1 LKEAFI
7 KITSAAADHRAE
19 TVLVRRRAAVL
30 SLALSM
36 GTTGILLSKS
46 ERVHAATTLPPE
58 VGEVNLILNDGER
71 SSHPSLPRIASAETP
86 DRVLNPTASAIEHE
100 VKVGESLWLLSRAY
114 HTTPEAIATINQI
127 SPSAELKLGQ
137 TLKIPTPEQLQTEP
151 LPETS
156 TSEQLDSVSDSL
168 RQTRQRLQDSL
179 ATLRSRETTLIASE
193 PTALVPGHGDTE
205 SGVEIPVVPSE
216 ESATDS
222 ERVIP
227 IAVPTPESD
236 RSVTVTRSPRYLG
249 EPLPAHPEPFPSVSP
264 ENEPMLE
271 VPAIPA
277 PRVII
282 PAENTV
288 YRVRPGDT
296 LNTIARDLG
305 ISSRELAKANGISN
319 PNRIRV
325 NQALVIPDRAARHR
339 ERPIATRSPIDPRP
353 PLSLKP
359 SAFADTD
366 RNEQMEPAE
375 AAIATTYTDKLRE
388 DIASLRGTRPTEQ
401 QKAIALTV
409 DPPANQPSG
418 QILRNPQWMER
429 PSRLSRLEST
439 QIIGT
444 APTNVE
450 EYNDRLRIPVGETV
464 TPSLPPLSDPDE
476 HLPGTPFNGYIWPTR
491 GVLTSGFGWRW
502 GRPHRG
508 IDIAGPI
515 GTPIVAAAPG
525 EVISAGWNS
534 GGYGNLV
541 RIRHADGSVTLY
553 AHNSRLRV
561 RRGETVEQGQPIAEM
576 GSTGFSTGPH
586 LHFEVHPDGQ
596 GAVNPIALLPNGR

>member
-1 LKEAFI
+1 
-7 KITSAAADHRAE
+7 
-19 TVLVRRRAAVL
+19 
-30 SLALSM
+30 
-36 GTTGILLSKS
+36 
-46 ERVHAATTLPPE
+46 
-58 VGEVNLILNDGER
+58 
-71 SSHPSLPRIASAETP
+71 
-86 DRVLNPTASAIEHE
+86 
-100 VKVGESLWLLSRAY
+100 
-114 HTTPEAIATINQI
+114 
-127 SPSAELKLGQ
+127 
-137 TLKIPTPEQLQTEP
+137 
-151 LPETS
+151 
-156 TSEQLDSVSDSL
+156 
-168 RQTRQRLQDSL
+168 
-179 ATLRSRETTLIASE
+179 
-193 PTALVPGHGDTE
+193 
-205 SGVEIPVVPSE
+205 
-216 ESATDS
+216 
-222 ERVIP
+222 
-227 IAVPTPESD
+227 
-236 RSVTVTRSPRYLG
+236 
-249 EPLPAHPEPFPSVSP
+249 
-264 ENEPMLE
+264 
-271 VPAIPA
+271 
-277 PRVII
+277 
-282 PAENTV
+282 
-288 YRVRPGDT
+288 
-296 LNTIARDLG
+296 
-305 ISSRELAKANGISN
+305 
-319 PNRIRV
+319 
-325 NQALVIPDRAARHR
+325 
-339 ERPIATRSPIDPRP
+339 
-353 PLSLKP
+353 
-359 SAFADTD
+359 
-366 RNEQMEPAE
+366 MEPAE
-375 AAIATTYTDKLRE
+375 AAIATVYTDKLRE
-388 DIASLRGTRPTEQ
+388 DIAGLRGTRTTEQ

-418 QILRNPQWMER
+418 QILRNPQWTER
-429 PSRLSRLEST
+429 PSRLSRPEST
-439 QIIGT
+439 QIIGA